1 MYENQATLC
10 AWCCWMIMRK
20 DWMRGDD
27 CLGWLLDEGS
37 IKDYC
42 PFQSVREIV
51 IKMSFYISIYEI
63 YIFWGKKI
71 FSFYYYRPLPWCLPQ
86 NVIWFCII
94 LSSRSWVVAQG
105 RYYKSW
111 SFVRFSFCNC
121 QIEYSFISCIG
132 FMSEYISFKRMKRK
146 IEVISKSSH
155 IFFWQNNKKIIVN
168 NAKSLNQV

>member
-1 MYENQATLC
+1 MYENQAIHSVPD
-10 AWCCWMIMRK
+10 AAEWSWGKIG
-20 DWMRGDD
+20 WGGDD

-94 LSSRSWVVAQG
+94 LSSRSWLVAQG
-105 RYYKSW
+105 RYFKSW

-121 QIEYSFISCIG
+121 QIEYSFIICLSFSCQNIKVS
-132 FMSEYISFKRMKRK
+132 SEVKVKLKSFRNQ
-146 IEVISKSSH
+146 VIYS
-155 IFFWQNNKKIIVN
+155 FDKII
-168 NAKSLNQV
+168 KRSL

>member
-20 DWMRGDD
+20 DWMRG
-27 CLGWLLDEGS
+27 GWLPGMVVRWRKHKRLLPFS
-37 IKDYC
+37 ICAWNRNKNVFLY
-42 PFQSVREIV
+42 
-51 IKMSFYISIYEI
+51 KHIYEI

-94 LSSRSWVVAQG
+94 LSSRSWLVAQG
-105 RYYKSW
+105 RYFKSW

-121 QIEYSFISCIG
+121 QIEYSFISCLG
-132 FMSEYISFKRMKRK
+132 FMSSQWEVKLKSF
-146 IEVISKSSH
+146 
-155 IFFWQNNKKIIVN
+155 W
-168 NAKSLNQV
+168 NQVIHSFDKIVKRSL

>member
-1 MYENQATLC
+1 MYENQAIHSVPD
-10 AWCCWMIMRK
+10 AAEWSWGKIG
-20 DWMRGDD
+20 WGGHD

-94 LSSRSWVVAQG
+94 LSSRSWLVAQG
-105 RYYKSW
+105 RYFKSW

-121 QIEYSFISCIG
+121 QIEYSFIICLSFSCQNIKVS
-132 FMSEYISFKRMKRK
+132 SEVKVKLKSFRNQ
-146 IEVISKSSH
+146 VIYS
-155 IFFWQNNKKIIVN
+155 FDKII
-168 NAKSLNQV
+168 KRSL